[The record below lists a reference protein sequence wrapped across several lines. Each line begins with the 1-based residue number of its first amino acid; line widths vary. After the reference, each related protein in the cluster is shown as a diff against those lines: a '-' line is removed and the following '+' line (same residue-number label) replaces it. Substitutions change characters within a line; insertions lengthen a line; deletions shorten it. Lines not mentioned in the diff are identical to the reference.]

1 MTDMEQTKNR
11 KSDHIEFLNADT
23 GVFVSAAHTFGTDA
37 MLLADFAAPKRKDK
51 ACDLGT
57 GCGIIPL
64 LWFRDKLCASVDGVE
79 LQEQAFLQFQK
90 SIAYNHAESVLTA
103 YHLDLI
109 EAPAVLPNGAYDL
122 VTMNPPYKAAG
133 AGIKSEAAHA
143 QIARHEIYCTLD
155 DIAKTAFKL
164 LKFGGRFCICIRPER
179 LAEAMAAM
187 ERQRIEPKR
196 LRLVAKNKDCPPWL
210 CLLEGRS
217 GGKRGMTVLPNLFL
231 YEPDGTES
239 EELRRITGAYAETSQ
254 KEGE

>member
-64 LWFRDKLCASVDGVE
+64 LWFRDRLCTAVDGVE

-90 SIAYNHAESVLTA
+90 SIDYNHAECALTA
-103 YHLDLI
+103 YHLDLK

-133 AGIKSEAAHA
+133 AGIKSDATHA
-143 QIARHEIYCTLD
+143 QIARHEIHCTLD
-155 DIAKTAFKL
+155 DVAKTASKL
-164 LKFGGRFCICIRPER
+164 LKFGGRFCVCIRPER
-179 LAEAMAAM
+179 LAETMAAM
-187 ERQRIEPKR
+187 QAQKIEPKR
-196 LRLVAKNKDCPPWL
+196 LRLVAKNKDCLPWL
-210 CLLEGRS
+210 CLIEGRS

-231 YEPDGTES
+231 YETDGTES
-239 EELRRITGAYAETSQ
+239 EELRRITGAYAEEKQ

>member
-1 MTDMEQTKNR
+1 M
-11 KSDHIEFLNADT
+11 
-23 GVFVSAAHTFGTDA
+23 
-37 MLLADFAAPKRKDK
+37 
-51 ACDLGT
+51 
-57 GCGIIPL
+57 
-64 LWFRDKLCASVDGVE
+64 
-79 LQEQAFLQFQK
+79 QFQK

-103 YHLDLI
+103 YHLDLKD
-109 EAPAVLPNGAYDL
+109 APEVLPNGAYDL

-155 DIAKTAFKL
+155 DIAKTACKL
-164 LKFGGRFCICIRPER
+164 LKFGGRFCMCIRPER
-179 LAEAMAAM
+179 LAEALAAM
-187 ERQRIEPKR
+187 EKQRIEPKR

-239 EELRRITGAYAETSQ
+239 EELRRITGAYAEINQ

>member
-1 MTDMEQTKNR
+1 MELTSLPNE
-11 KSDHIEFLNADT
+11 HLEYLEN
-23 GVFVSAAHTFGTDA
+23 GVAVVVSPAHTFGTDA
-37 MLLADFAAPKRKDK
+37 LLLADFAAPKQNTR

-57 GCGIIPL
+57 GCGILPL
-64 LWFRDKLCASVDGVE
+64 YWKSRGLCSRIDGVE
-79 LQEQAFLQFQK
+79 LQADAVSQFARGILHSGVSGSVFAHCADLRDLKGVLAF
-90 SIAYNHAESVLTA
+90 
-103 YHLDLI
+103 
-109 EAPAVLPNGAYDL
+109 GAYDL

-164 LKFGGRFCICIRPER
+164 LKFGGRFCMCIRPER
-179 LAEAMAAM
+179 LAEALAAM
-187 ERQRIEPKR
+187 EKQRIEPKR

-239 EELRRITGAYAETSQ
+239 EELRRITGAYAEINQ

>member
-1 MTDMEQTKNR
+1 MTDMEQIKKR

-90 SIAYNHAESVLTA
+90 SIAYNHAESVLAA
-103 YHLDLI
+103 YHLDLKD
-109 EAPAVLPNGAYDL
+109 APEVLPNGAYDL

-155 DIAKTAFKL
+155 DIAKTTCKL
-164 LKFGGRFCICIRPER
+164 LKFGGRFCMCIRPER
-179 LAEAMAAM
+179 LAEALAAM
-187 ERQRIEPKR
+187 EKQRIEPKR
-196 LRLVAKNKDCPPWL
+196 LRLAAKNKDCPPWL